1 MLIWV
6 CALHC
11 EAKPIIDFYRLK
23 KSHEESAFDLYS
35 NTDMACIISG
45 VGKMNSA
52 IATAWVAAKYSD
64 CRSIAWVNLGTA
76 GARDAAIGSI
86 YAINQVLQ
94 AANDKSFY
102 SPLMKVNRMATAS
115 CITIDQERD
124 DYHAQHLFDMEA
136 AGFYQAATR
145 FSSLELIQ
153 CIKVI
158 SDNSNHPRHRD
169 RQAISDL
176 IYGNI
181 EAIDQVFRQLMVINQ
196 GMINRDIG
204 AQDWLSISGL
214 ASFSQTQ
221 KNKLRGL
228 LRYLLN
234 RQHSVEDIQ
243 CQLKQYSTAAAMIKA
258 LELLSFDDSSRL

>member
-11 EAKPIIDFYRLK
+11 EAKPLIDFYRLK
-23 KSHEESAFDLYS
+23 KSHDETAFDLYS

-45 VGKMNSA
+45 VGKLNSA

-64 CRSIAWVNLGTA
+64 CRSIAWVNLGIA
-76 GARDAAIGSI
+76 GADNSAIGSI
-86 YAINQVLQ
+86 YSINQVLQ
-94 AANDKSFY
+94 ADNDKSFY
-102 SPLMKVNRMATAS
+102 SPIMKASRMATAS

-124 DYHAQHLFDMEA
+124 DYHPRHLYDMEA
-136 AGFYQAATR
+136 AGFYQATTR

-158 SDNSNHPRHRD
+158 SDNNNHPRHRD

-181 EAIDQVFRQLMVINQ
+181 ESIDQFSRQLIEINQ
-196 GMINRDIG
+196 GMIDRDIPE
-204 AQDWLSISGL
+204 QDWALISGL

-234 RQHSVEDIQ
+234 RQHPVDDIHR
-243 CQLKQYSTAAAMIKA
+243 QLEQYSTAKAMIEA
-258 LELLSFDDSSRL
+258 LELRSFDDSSRL